1 MGPKKQTGAASI
13 IVEEQFGDNV
23 LSETELLHEKLRIAE
38 EENRKLEKQSKKPCY
53 KEIKL

>member
-13 IVEEQFGDNV
+13 FVEEQFGDNV
-23 LSETELLHEKLRIAE
+23 LSVTELLHEKLRIA